1 METHDETASDP
12 ASSLERI
19 VRPRGRPRKPG
30 LQIEWCHDI
39 PAGVVQMAQ
48 RRTRDMLAHYG
59 RNITAMPIETLVAS
73 CYLQGIEDC
82 FTYHEKRSNESSS
95 ATGAGKKT

>member
-1 METHDETASDP
+1 MKSR
-12 ASSLERI
+12 LK
-19 VRPRGRPRKPG
+19 V
-30 LQIEWCHDI
+30 EWVHDI
-39 PAGVVQMAQ
+39 PAGVVEMAQ

-82 FTYHEKRSNESSS
+82 FSFHEKSSI
-95 ATGAGKKT
+95 ADR